1 MKSAGKARNNGLYRH
16 IRTSK
21 EIIRNL
27 LNDYLKNH
35 NGKRKI
41 RQLVFE
47 TKEEFMKKAED
58 NRHKYAW
65 IKDKVFVHTGLS
77 LQEESEFDSFIFEN
91 GGTVRKSTV
100 LNTDYLVYNADY
112 DHETVKLR
120 KARELKEKGSGIE
133 ILTTEEWKKLIDS

>member
-1 MKSAGKARNNGLYRH
+1 MLKSIAKDAFDGCSNLDKVLTPGNNKAFEY
-16 IRTSK
+16 
-21 EIIRNL
+21 
-27 LNDYLKNH
+27 KNH

>member
-1 MKSAGKARNNGLYRH
+1 MGSEMC
-16 IRTSK
+16 IRD
-21 EIIRNL
+21 R
-27 LNDYLKNH
+27 
-35 NGKRKI
+35 
-41 RQLVFE
+41 
-47 TKEEFMKKAED
+47 D

>member
-1 MKSAGKARNNGLYRH
+1 
-16 IRTSK
+16 
-21 EIIRNL
+21 
-27 LNDYLKNH
+27 
-35 NGKRKI
+35 
-41 RQLVFE
+41 
-47 TKEEFMKKAED
+47 
-58 NRHKYAW
+58 
-65 IKDKVFVHTGLS
+65 IKGKVFVHTGLGS
-77 LQEESEFDSFIFEN
+77 QEKSEFDSFIFEN